1 MTITPGRGWAYVGVV
16 LGAAVSVAANVAHS
30 YVPPADA
37 PAGWH
42 PHAGA
47 VVGAVFWPVAL
58 LVAIEIM
65 ARVPWPAGARWTL
78 LRFGG
83 LVPVAVVAA
92 VVSYR
97 HLSGL
102 LTFYGED
109 GITAGF
115 GPLAVDGL
123 MVMATG
129 ALLATA
135 GIRAETA
142 PEPAAA
148 PPPVPVP
155 EPVVAAEA
163 VPEPA
168 EEWVVPELVTEPVPE
183 PPPAVPRTRPAARN
197 GQPSTRQRMRDYIHG
212 QVAAGRALSDLSG
225 RELDDQFGTRD
236 WGRQVLRAVRA
247 ESNGHH

>member
-30 YVPPADA
+30 YVPPNAA

-135 GIRAETA
+135 GIRAAVPVPAAEPAEPAGEELVTPELVPA
-142 PEPAAA
+142 PEP
-148 PPPVPVP
+148 
-155 EPVVAAEA
+155 EQL
-163 VPEPA
+163 
-168 EEWVVPELVTEPVPE
+168 VVPELVIEQ
-183 PPPAVPRTRPAARN
+183 PAVPERPATPPARAPRN
-197 GQPSTRQRMRDYIHG
+197 GQPSTRQRMRDYIHRE
-212 QVAAGRALSDLSG
+212 VAAGRALTEITG
-225 RELDDQFGTRD
+225 RELDDVFGTRD
-236 WGRQVLRAVRA
+236 WGRQVVRAVKA